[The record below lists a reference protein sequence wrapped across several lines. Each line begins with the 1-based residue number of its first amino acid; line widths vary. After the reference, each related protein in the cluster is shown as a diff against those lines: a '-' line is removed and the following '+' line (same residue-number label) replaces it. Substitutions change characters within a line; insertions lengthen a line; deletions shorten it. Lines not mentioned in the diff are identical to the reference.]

1 MDVVFLSLTK
11 LNLSLLNRSPPN
23 LPVNIVVSDYGLNHT
38 DITCCS
44 LESHVWQSQVEILLH
59 ISIALSDVMQN
70 IRVGLISIV

>member
-11 LNLSLLNRSPPN
+11 LNLPPLNRSPPN
-23 LPVNIVVSDYGLNHT
+23 LPVNIVVSYDGLNHT

-44 LESHVWQSQVEILLH
+44 LESHVLQSQVEILLH
-59 ISIALSDVMQN
+59 ISIALSNVTQN